1 LALRKSFSDNNLS
14 FQTVEDGFKDSVLGR
29 GRRRNPLVQDVM
41 RASLLTSMFD
51 SLISPSTQFAACNAA
66 TEALKLKVASFLG

>member
-1 LALRKSFSDNNLS
+1 MLTKLTTFNLKIA
-14 FQTVEDGFKDSVLGR
+14 FWGEAGDAIHWYKTI
-29 GRRRNPLVQDVM
+29 VM